1 MAATMAIT
9 VVGITSDSAVGCAG
23 WLPNQIEHFRF
34 SSNRENALSS
44 CFYAVPDAKPLGTFA
59 GTTLDVGCLVLRS
72 LVGEVS
78 ASSRNVAVK
87 ALQQSCCRGLRLKFG
102 GADEFAAAR

>member
-1 MAATMAIT
+1 MATKASITTIMAEAITDGVIIKETTRIARAMAATMAIT

-23 WLPNQIEHFRF
+23 WLPNQ
-34 SSNRENALSS
+34 
-44 CFYAVPDAKPLGTFA
+44 
-59 GTTLDVGCLVLRS
+59 LDVGCLVLRS